1 MLEFICEDSI
11 WKTLQREKR
20 PIVLYGM
27 GDGALKILARCRDY
41 GIRVSGIFTSDEF
54 VRGKTFEGFPVR
66 TLRETEEEFD
76 DFVILLCFA
85 AFLPELMEKIRSIA
99 KRHTLLVPDV
109 PVFGSGLFT
118 DDYVREHVDELQ
130 RAYDL
135 MADEQSRHVFRS
147 VVNFKLS
154 GKVEWLTG
162 CESSRDEVFALM
174 APTEHER
181 FLDLGAYDGDTV
193 TEFLS
198 YTDGKADALLALEPD
213 PKNFRK
219 LSRTTAQPGFEKVRM
234 LNAGIWEKDDILH
247 FDGRAG
253 RSSSLSEEGKIEIP
267 VRSIDSLR
275 DEYGSFTFIKMDVEG
290 AEREALLG
298 SARTLHLDRPKLIF
312 SGYHR
317 TEDLF
322 ALPLLLHELA
332 PEYRIYLRHLPYFPA
347 WETNFCAV
355 CDDSYSC
362 AFPGVSPAPSFI
374 PRKED

>member
-1 MLEFICEDSI
+1 MLDFICESSI
-11 WKTLQREKR
+11 WKTLQSEQR

-27 GDGALKILARCRDY
+27 GDGALKILSRCREY
-41 GIRVSGIFTSDEF
+41 GIKVSGIFASDEF

-66 TLRETEEEFD
+66 TLRETEEEFG

-85 AFLPELMEKIRSIA
+85 AFLPDLMEKIRSIA
-99 KRHTLLVPDV
+99 ARHTLLIPDV
-109 PVFGSGLFT
+109 PVFGGGLFN
-118 DDYVREHVDELQ
+118 DEYVEEHAHELQ
-130 RAYDL
+130 AAYDL

-154 GKVEWLTG
+154 GKPGWLTE
-162 CESSRDEVFALM
+162 CETSRDEVFALM
-174 APTEHER
+174 APGKEER

-193 TEFLS
+193 TEFLHYAES
-198 YTDGKADALLALEPD
+198 AAGILALEPD

-219 LSRTTAQPGFEKVRM
+219 LTRTAAQPGFEQVSV
-234 LNAGIWEKDDILH
+234 LNAGIWESDGVLH

-253 RSSSLSEEGKIEIP
+253 RSSSLSEAGKIEVP

-298 SARTLHLDRPKLIF
+298 ARKALSEDRPKLIF

-317 TEDLF
+317 TEDIF
-322 ALPLLLHELA
+322 ALPLLLHELN
-332 PEYRIYLRHLPYFPA
+332 PDYRIYLRHHPYFPA
-347 WETNFCAV
+347 WETNFSAV
-355 CDDSYSC
+355 
-362 AFPGVSPAPSFI
+362 
-374 PRKED
+374 